1 MISYNHLIE
10 VSLQEEL
17 LENTDELLERREL
30 PSVQLHQLH
39 RLQPVGHVE
48 ADVHL
53 DLCTL
58 VRQLDYWHRCLVQ
71 HLEIISQRRKRCIN
85 ESFTSEDKIIL
96 VSLSTFECFVFCR
109 AKLERMNEKKC

>member
-1 MISYNHLIE
+1 M
-10 VSLQEEL
+10 

-30 PSVQLHQLH
+30 PSVQLHQFH

-71 HLEIISQRRKRCIN
+71 HLEIISHRRKRCIN